1 MTSDSNSSKNIYE
14 RKKNLLEHL
23 SGLNKSLQ
31 QNLAYAFDRYY
42 EREVLTY
49 LKIEEK
55 VDRFETLFLKLG
67 DQINEADNMALLRQ
81 SAGRL
86 DYLAD
91 LLDELEAVL
100 YRRPRRR
107 RRASSRFSDFFSRF
121 RRQEGNGL
129 SSSKGEISSLT
140 EAYQTLNLEEGTKLS
155 RVTPVFRRLAKKYH
169 PDARGGDRSAE
180 SNLRRV
186 VEAYQIIKRS
196 ITE

>member
-1 MTSDSNSSKNIYE
+1 MTQDSSSSKTLSD
-14 RKKNLLEHL
+14 RKKKLQGHL
-23 SGLNKSLQ
+23 SGLYKSLQ
-31 QNLAYAFDRYY
+31 QSLSYAFDRYY
-42 EREVLTY
+42 ETEVLTY

-55 VDRFETLFLKLG
+55 VDRFEALFLKLS

-107 RRASSRFSDFFSRF
+107 RRASSRLSDFFSRF
-121 RRQEGNGL
+121 SQQAGNGS

-140 EAYQTLNLEEGTKLS
+140 EAYQALDLEEGVSMS
-155 RVTPVFRRLAKKYH
+155 RVTSVFRRLAKKYH
-169 PDARGGDRSAE
+169 PDAHGGDRSSE
-180 SNLRRV
+180 SSLRRV
-186 VEAYQIIKRS
+186 VEAYQMIKGS
-196 ITE
+196 HTK